1 METNIVVDISLPIP
15 YLAKFWFSSNWPKCC
30 LPIKL
35 QDFFKWNNSRK
46 KWMMKFIFGMQ
57 IKIEV
62 FYKLMLSLWVC
73 ATRHSQSTQNKFTY
87 LCNISRKSW
96 GWSWFFCRQINT
108 KVLWFCVARHA
119 QSTQHNKFPISL

>member
-15 YLAKFWFSSNWPKCC
+15 YLAKFWFSINGPKCC

-35 QDFFKWNNSRK
+35 QDFFKCNISRK
-46 KWMMKFIFGMQ
+46 KWMMKYIFGMQ

-62 FYKLMLSLWVC
+62 LYKLILSLWVC
-73 ATRHSQSTQNKFTY
+73 ATRLSQSTHNKFAY
-87 LCNISRKSW
+87 ICNISTKSW
-96 GWSWFFCRQINT
+96 RWSWFFCLQINT

-119 QSTQHNKFPISL
+119 QSTQRNKFTISL